1 MQQGLQYSMEVET
14 VTFSADCIPEISGYG
29 KKIPVH
35 MFCDK
40 DDLTMSTIIKI
51 GEHMFL
57 PDQIKMIMESY
68 LAFDQSFRAFHEQ

>member
-35 MFCDK
+35 MFCNK

-57 PDQIKMIMESY
+57 PDQIKMILESY
-68 LAFDQSFRAFHEQ
+68 LAFDQSLQVFHKQ

>member
-14 VTFSADCIPEISGYG
+14 VTFGSDCIPEISGYG
-29 KKIPVH
+29 KRIPVH

-40 DDLTMSTIIKI
+40 DDLTLSTIIKI

-57 PDQIKMIMESY
+57 PDQIKMIVDTHQ
-68 LAFDQSFRAFHEQ
+68 AFAQSLQAFHKQ